1 MNLVIDSGNTRFKA
15 ALFADASLV
24 RKATF
29 ETINELAAWLVTVEV
44 NHVLVSSVKHDATPL
59 LDAIPASGL
68 KLELTAGLPLP
79 IEINYAT
86 PKSLGMDRIAAA
98 CGAYDLFTGNDCL
111 VVDAGTCINY
121 EFVDKHGV
129 YHGGAISPGLAM
141 RFQAMHTF
149 TSRLPL
155 VKAIDTAPLIGNS
168 TESCLQ
174 SGAQNGTLAEVD
186 GMIHHYEN
194 RYPGIRVILCG
205 GDYSFFENKVKH
217 SIFVA
222 PDLVL
227 TGLNRILR
235 YHAEFG

>member
-15 ALFADASLV
+15 ALFEGTTLMQ
-24 RKATF
+24 KATF
-29 ETINELAAWLVTVEV
+29 ESVTEFADWSAKFVV
-44 NHVLVSSVKHDATPL
+44 NHVLVSSVNHDAARL
-59 LDAIPASGL
+59 LELVPTTGL
-68 KLELTAGLPLP
+68 KLELTPGLSLP
-79 IEINYAT
+79 IQINYAT
-86 PKSLGMDRIAAA
+86 PNTLGMDRIAAA
-98 CGAYDLFTGNDCL
+98 CGAYELYTGHDCL

-121 EFVDKHGV
+121 EFIDKHGA

-174 SGAQNGTLAEVD
+174 SGAQNGMLAEVE
-186 GMIHHYEN
+186 GIIHHYET

-235 YHAEFG
+235 YHAEIG